1 VGDHHPALA
10 PAEARDLAE
19 RVAAAMY
26 ERDTAS
32 KALGMTIVQVTAGHA
47 ELTMPVRADMLN
59 GHAICH
65 GGFIFTL
72 ADSAFAFACNSYN
85 FNTVASGCGIDFV
98 APAREGDVLTARAR
112 ERALAGRTG
121 IYDVEVA
128 NQRGETVALFRGKS
142 YRIKGHLLEDPKGR
156 VLEDPKGRVLEAP
169 QG

>member
-1 VGDHHPALA
+1 MGEHHPALSQ
-10 PAEARDLAE
+10 AEACELAA

-32 KALGMTIVQVTAGHA
+32 RGLGIEISQVGPGRA

-85 FNTVASGCGIDFV
+85 FNTVASGCAIDFV
-98 APAREGDVLTARAR
+98 APAREGDVLTARAH

-121 IYDVEVA
+121 VYDVEVT

-142 YRIKGHLLEDPKGR
+142 YRIKGHLVDDPRG
-156 VLEDPKGRVLEAP
+156 
-169 QG
+169 Q